1 MSNGPI
7 PKPSNLRTVDPV
19 TAANVLRAARGVERA
34 CIDMKPLR
42 LGGLSGKAVE
52 TRGTRP

>member
-52 TRGTRP
+52 TRGKRP

>member
-7 PKPSNLRTVDPV
+7 PKPTNLRAVDPV

-42 LGGLSGKAVE
+42 IGSHGGKEIE
-52 TRGTRP
+52 TRGKRP